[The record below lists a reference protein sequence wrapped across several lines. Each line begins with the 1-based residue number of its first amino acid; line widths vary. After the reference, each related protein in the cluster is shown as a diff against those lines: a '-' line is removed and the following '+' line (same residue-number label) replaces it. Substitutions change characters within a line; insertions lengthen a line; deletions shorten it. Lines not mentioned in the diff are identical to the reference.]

1 MNQKYMDFAYEEALK
16 AYSENEVPVGCVI
29 VCGDEILAQIHN
41 QKHNFGLA
49 TAHAEILAI
58 NQANKK
64 RGTWYLD
71 DCDLY
76 VTLEPCMMCAGA
88 IQQARI
94 ANVYFGTSEP
104 KFGAY
109 GGRFDSTQIEGWNH
123 YSNVYPNVDRE
134 KNSLL
139 LKKFF
144 KEKRE
149 QNR

>member
-1 MNQKYMDFAYEEALK
+1 MINKFMDLAFEEALLAYEED
-16 AYSENEVPVGCVI
+16 EVPIGCVI
-29 VCGDEILAQIHN
+29 VCDGEVIAQSHN
-41 QKHNFGLA
+41 KKHNFGLA

-58 NQANKK
+58 EEANKK
-64 RGTWYLD
+64 RGHWYLD

-94 ANVYFGTSEP
+94 KNVYYGTSEP

-109 GGRFDSTQIEGWNH
+109 GGKFDSTQIQGWNH
-123 YSNVYPNVDRE
+123 YSLVHRDIDKDR
-134 KNSLL
+134 NSLL

-144 KEKRE
+144 KEKRKTK
-149 QNR
+149 